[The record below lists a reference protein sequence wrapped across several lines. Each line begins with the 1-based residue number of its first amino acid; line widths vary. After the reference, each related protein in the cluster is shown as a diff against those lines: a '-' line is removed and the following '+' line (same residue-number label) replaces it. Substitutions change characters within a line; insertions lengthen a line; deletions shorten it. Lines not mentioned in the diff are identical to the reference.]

1 MLLFNISSFHSILEV
16 YITIL
21 KIQHADVMCCKGA
34 PYSGLRL
41 FFSSLIFYNTLRLLY
56 ISQPVLLYIFIS
68 QANEHLGFLFHM
80 QLCLAPY
87 FAVSKRSHALCS
99 NCCLNVCEQKKSI
112 VLSVVSETG
121 FAIVCLSFCT
131 TFNTTYCI

>member
-41 FFSSLIFYNTLRLLY
+41 FFSSPIFYNTLRLLY
-56 ISQPVLLYIFIS
+56 ISQPVLLYIFIL
-68 QANEHLGFLFHM
+68 QANKHLEVFCFT
-80 QLCLAPY
+80 
-87 FAVSKRSHALCS
+87 CS
-99 NCCLNVCEQKKSI
+99 CVWLPILLYLNVHMHCVPI
-112 VLSVVSETG
+112 AVL
-121 FAIVCLSFCT
+121 
-131 TFNTTYCI
+131 TFVNKRKV